1 MNDFK
6 TSLTQPELGTLYVEM
21 VVPLHFQPCLQQSNV
36 EKKTILAMHQMFAD
50 QRPDTALISFGLCG
64 IMLAN
69 HLLRSEHAPQEMGV
83 LATELKYFCIDIA
96 ERYGRAWINARE
108 DYGHCDPEE
117 EKELLIECP
126 DNLNAFGSIVQE
138 IHELSDEQ
146 TVVELA
152 KMMEYQAY
160 AHANIAESY
169 LEMLDPEKK
178 RCRWI
183 RSRHLMNI
191 QRQSAFIK
199 QSSL

>member
-1 MNDFK
+1 MSDFK

-21 VVPLHFQPCLQQSNV
+21 VVPLHFQPCLQQSEV
-36 EKKTILAMHQMFAD
+36 DKKTILSMHQMFAD

-64 IMLAN
+64 VMLAN
-69 HLLRSEHAPQEMGV
+69 HILKSALVTQELSV

-108 DYGHCDPEE
+108 EYGHSDAEE
-117 EKELLIECP
+117 EKELLMDCP

-138 IHELSDEQ
+138 IHELSSES
-146 TVVELA
+146 VVCELA
-152 KMMEYQAY
+152 KLMEYQAY

-178 RCRWI
+178 IPMDPIPAPNEFTNTDRPY
-183 RSRHLMNI
+183 
-191 QRQSAFIK
+191 
-199 QSSL
+199 